1 MTVDFPYC
9 TVKIQLL
16 QPPMEIF
23 MSRVAELQA
32 RIKEAQA
39 ELDDAKLSERADA
52 LKRIKEEIKFYEFKA
67 TDFKGLLKSRVTQK
81 QVDEFLAKKSAD
93 AKKAAAPKKP
103 AK

>member
-1 MTVDFPYC
+1 
-9 TVKIQLL
+9 
-16 QPPMEIF
+16 

-39 ELDDAKLSERADA
+39 ELDDAKKFERADA
-52 LKRIKEEIKFYEFKA
+52 LKRIKEEIKFYDFKA

-81 QVDEFLAKKSAD
+81 QVDEFLAKKAAD
-93 AKKAAAPKKP
+93 AKKTAAPKKT

>member
-1 MTVDFPYC
+1 
-9 TVKIQLL
+9 
-16 QPPMEIF
+16 

-39 ELDDAKLSERADA
+39 ELDDAKKFERVDA

-81 QVDEFLAKKSAD
+81 QVDEFLAKKAAD
-93 AKKAAAPKKP
+93 AKKAAAPKKT

>member
-1 MTVDFPYC
+1 MLIVF
-9 TVKIQLL
+9 QLTIKKE
-16 QPPMEIF
+16 QS

-39 ELDDAKLSERADA
+39 ELDNAKLSERADA

-81 QVDEFLAKKSAD
+81 QVDEFVSKKAAE
-93 AKKAAAPKKP
+93 AKKAVTPKKV
-103 AK
+103 K

>member
-1 MTVDFPYC
+1 
-9 TVKIQLL
+9 
-16 QPPMEIF
+16 

-39 ELDDAKLSERADA
+39 ELDDAKKFERNDA
-52 LKRIKEEIKFYEFKA
+52 LKRIKEEIKFYDFKA

-81 QVDEFLAKKSAD
+81 QVDEFLAKKATD
-93 AKKAAAPKKP
+93 AKKTVSKKT